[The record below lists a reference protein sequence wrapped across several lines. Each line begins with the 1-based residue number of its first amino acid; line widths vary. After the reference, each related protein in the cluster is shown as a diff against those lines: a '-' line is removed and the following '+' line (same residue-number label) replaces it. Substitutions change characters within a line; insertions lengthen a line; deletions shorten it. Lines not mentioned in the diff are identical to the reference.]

1 MNNRESPLFW
11 SFSCGIWFQT
21 RVRISYYFP
30 LLVLLICW
38 RLKSVELGL
47 IFSGILFLSV
57 LVHEFGHIVAVRLTG
72 GSGNDILMWPLGGLA
87 FVQPFMSF
95 KSRLLTPAGG
105 PLVNLALCGIT
116 LPAVIHSGLLSKA
129 IHPLEFPLTLAELS
143 NQPVGGLLLLTFWA
157 NWFLLL
163 VNLIPVF
170 PFDGGRMLQV
180 VLMSRWEGER
190 ERATEIYIRI
200 GFFVGF
206 IGLFA
211 GLLADS
217 TWIVAIGAF
226 MLLLNMQESFQLRAG
241 ESYDESFMGYD
252 FSQGYTSLE
261 QSEEVRTER
270 RPGYWQ
276 RWREKRRTEKQ
287 QRLQEK
293 AVEVEQQLDE
303 LLSKVHRQG
312 IESLTDAER
321 HLLNRASARFRDKDK
336 HSESS

>member
-1 MNNRESPLFW
+1 M
-11 SFSCGIWFQT
+11 
-21 RVRISYYFP
+21 
-30 LLVLLICW
+30 
-38 RLKSVELGL
+38 
-47 IFSGILFLSV
+47 
-57 LVHEFGHIVAVRLTG
+57 HEFGHIIAVRFTG

-105 PLVNLALCGIT
+105 TLVNLALCGIT
-116 LPAVIHSGLLSKA
+116 LPAVIHSGLLAEA
-129 IHPLEFPLTLAELS
+129 IHLLEFPLTLAELS
-143 NQPVGGLLLLTFWA
+143 DQPVGGLLLLTFWA
-157 NWFLLL
+157 NWFLLF

-180 VLMSRWEGER
+180 VLMSHWEGER
-190 ERATEIYIRI
+190 EHATEIYIRI

-226 MLLLNMQESFQLRAG
+226 VLLLNMQESFQLRAG

-261 QSEEVRTER
+261 QSEAVRIER
-270 RPGYWQ
+270 RPGYWH

-287 QRLQEK
+287 QRFQEK
-293 AVEVEQQLDE
+293 AAEVEQQLDE